1 MEKLLQKPIV
11 NALIVGVPLD
21 VLVGWHIGLGA
32 FIGTY
37 FASKR
42 LYAKGS

>member
-1 MEKLLQKPIV
+1 MNRKLLEKPIV
-11 NALIVGVPLD
+11 NALIVGGALAV
-21 VLVGWHIGLGA
+21 VVGWHIGLGA

-42 LYAKGS
+42 LYTRS